1 MSETK
6 TFHIGCQS
14 WQYDDWITEAG
25 GETIFYPR
33 GTRPADML
41 QIYSEAFDTIEVDS
55 TAYGTP
61 AISTLEGWSESTPDG
76 FLFSLKV
83 PSAITHELA
92 LGPATYPLIDEFVEV
107 SRALGPKL
115 GVILIQFAASFES
128 TKENG
133 ANLRSFIARLPN
145 DLRFAVEFRDPGWL
159 IDWTF
164 DELNERGIALAL
176 VAGKWIDEDV
186 MFPAF
191 AKTKTAFAYVRLMG
205 VRDLP
210 KFDRIY
216 RDRLDEIDRWAS
228 MIKSLEAKEVFAYVD
243 NYFEGHGPA
252 TANRL
257 KSALDVPAVDARTL
271 EKQASLF

>member
-1 MSETK
+1 MIETK
-6 TFHIGCQS
+6 TIHIGCQS

-25 GETIFYPR
+25 GATIFYPR

-41 QIYSEAFDTIEVDS
+41 GIYSEAFDTIEVDS

-61 AISTLEGWSESTPDG
+61 ALSTLKGWRDATPEG

-83 PSAITHELA
+83 PSVITHELD
-92 LGPATYPLIDEFVEV
+92 LGPASYALMDEFVEAA
-107 SRALGPKL
+107 RALRAKL
-115 GVILIQFAASFES
+115 GVILIQFPASFES
-128 TKENG
+128 TKDNG
-133 ANLRSFIARLPN
+133 ANLRSFITRLPT
-145 DLRFAVEFRDPGWL
+145 DLRFGIEFRHPGWFKE
-159 IDWTF
+159 WTF
-164 DELNERGIALAL
+164 DELNENGIALAL

-186 MFPAF
+186 MFSSF
-191 AKTKTAFAYVRLMG
+191 SKTKAKFAYVRLMG

-210 KFDRIY
+210 RFDRIY
-216 RDRLDEIDRWAS
+216 RDRQEEIDRWAG
-228 MIKSLEAKEVFAYVD
+228 MMKTLETNEVFGYVD

-257 KSALDVPAVDARTL
+257 KAAVGVSTVDPRAL